1 VISCDNLP
9 ANGAKLEQAILLF
22 AERTEPGLSTWI
34 QKNVRFPETVVD
46 CMVPATSP
54 EACARV
60 DTQLGLHDAAPV
72 ERENYAQWVIA
83 RHFAGPVPDWQV
95 AGAEIVD
102 DVKGYERLKLHV
114 LNLVHSAVAYLG
126 LQRGYTFVRQA
137 IRDEDISRYAEA
149 LVTEEIAPAL
159 SPLPV
164 MEYWK
169 KTLARLR
176 NPNLDHQLS
185 KIAED
190 GSLKLALRA
199 FPLLEYNYSHGL
211 PLLRLAGVVRA
222 WMSFAAQ
229 GPVRD
234 PYSAELSA
242 WARAGADRNELL
254 KHPLIFPDAFR
265 REARLRAAITDTDLL
280 IPALR
285 DIPC

>member
-1 VISCDNLP
+1 
-9 ANGAKLEQAILLF
+9 
-22 AERTEPGLSTWI
+22 
-34 QKNVRFPETVVD
+34 
-46 CMVPATSP
+46 
-54 EACARV
+54 
-60 DTQLGLHDAAPV
+60 
-72 ERENYAQWVIA
+72 
-83 RHFAGPVPDWQV
+83 
-95 AGAEIVD
+95 
-102 DVKGYERLKLHV
+102 
-114 LNLVHSAVAYLG
+114 
-126 LQRGYTFVRQA
+126 
-137 IRDEDISRYAEA
+137 
-149 LVTEEIAPAL
+149 
-159 SPLPV
+159 
-164 MEYWK
+164 
-169 KTLARLR
+169 LR
-176 NPNLDHQLS
+176 NPDLDHQLS

-199 FPLLEYNYSHGL
+199 FPLLEYNYNHGL